1 MLPDSA
7 LLSVS
12 SAPVSLQSEVLF
24 RHTHVHTHTHFYPL
38 ALGCAGSSF
47 PHGLPSSCGA
57 SHRGGVSCCEA
68 WALGYVGFSSCGDS
82 LRSCSGL

>member
-24 RHTHVHTHTHFYPL
+24 RHTHVHTHTHTFIHLLLAVLGLHSHMGSPL
-38 ALGCAGSSF
+38 VAVLLTVVVSLVAK
-47 PHGLPSSCGA
+47 HGL
-57 SHRGGVSCCEA
+57 
-68 WALGYVGFSSCGDS
+68 
-82 LRSCSGL
+82 